1 MIFVVFTLLS
11 FARAGADNAPA
22 IIQPAPRAY
31 HEDLASAVITDFF
44 YLLRKNRNCRYTWL
58 GQVIGEIGTHFNNIA
73 VAALV
78 LQITGSG
85 LAVGAMLM
93 ARAVPAMLAGSAAG
107 VALDRY
113 DRRRI
118 MIAADVARAAVAA
131 AFLSAMSSENVWL
144 VYPLSA
150 ALMLASPFFTSGRI
164 AILPAIAPGAD
175 LHTANSLTQTTQ
187 WGTQIVGT
195 MLAGYTVAWL
205 GYGPAFVINAAAF
218 LISASTTLALRLP
231 PGGFRAKRAASCEAA
246 AHRAASPS
254 AGSQPAAASQAAET
268 PNAAPAHKL
277 ARLLHPWRDY
287 HDGLRYIARTP
298 LVLGIG
304 LISVG
309 WAAGGGA
316 AQLLFVLFGEQVFG
330 RGPEGVG
337 SMAGFAGIGL
347 LAGGLSAHSIGR
359 RVGFRGYKRTVSMA
373 YLSHGLL
380 FILFSLTQGYL
391 TALFVLAAS
400 RVGMAVTSVLNTA
413 ELLKHAPDHFRGRV
427 FGTMESLR
435 WSTMILS
442 MAAASFASDVVSPR
456 AIGVV
461 AGVFGAATGLAWAWA
476 DWRGKLPEPANP
488 ATPDSPR

>member
-1 MIFVVFTLLS
+1 M
-11 FARAGADNAPA
+11 
-22 IIQPAPRAY
+22 
-31 HEDLASAVITDFF
+31 
-44 YLLRKNRNCRYTWL
+44 
-58 GQVIGEIGTHFNNIA
+58 IGEIGTHFNNIA

-93 ARAVPAMLAGSAAG
+93 ARAIPAMLAGSAAG

-118 MIAADVARAAVAA
+118 MIAADIARAAVAA
-131 AFLSAMSSENVWL
+131 AFLLAMSNESVWL

-164 AILPAIAPGAD
+164 SILPAIAPGAD

-187 WGTQIVGT
+187 WGTQIIGT

-205 GYGPAFVINAAAF
+205 GYGPAFVINAVAF
-218 LISASTTLALRLP
+218 LLSASTTLALRLP
-231 PGGFRAKRAASCEAA
+231 PGAFRARRADLAEAAAERAAS
-246 AHRAASPS
+246 SGT
-254 AGSQPAAASQAAET
+254 GSQAEET
-268 PNAAPAHKL
+268 PKP
-277 ARLLHPWRDY
+277 ARLLRSWRDFR
-287 HDGLRYIARTP
+287 DGLRFFAHTP

-304 LISVG
+304 LLSVG

-347 LAGGLSAHSIGR
+347 LVGGLSAHSIGR
-359 RVGFRGYKRTVSMA
+359 RVGFRGYKRTVSLA

-391 TALFVLAAS
+391 IALIVLAAS
-400 RVGMAVTSVLNTA
+400 RVGMAITSVLNTA
-413 ELLKHAPDHFRGRV
+413 ELLKHAPDQFRGRV

-442 MAAASFASDVVSPR
+442 MAAASFASDLVSPR

-476 DWRGKLPEPANP
+476 DWRGKLPEPAP
-488 ATPDSPR
+488 AATLDSPR

>member
-1 MIFVVFTLLS
+1 FCAAYIPVIFVVFTLLS
-11 FARAGADNAPA
+11 FAPNLADNAPT
-22 IIQPAPRAY
+22 IYTAPHDY
-31 HEDLASAVITDFF
+31 HGDLASAVIADFS

-78 LQITGSG
+78 LQVTGSG

-93 ARAVPAMLAGSAAG
+93 ARAIPAMLAGSVAG

-118 MIAADVARAAVAA
+118 MIAADIARAAVAA
-131 AFLSAMSSENVWL
+131 AFLLAMSKENVWL

-164 AILPAIAPGAD
+164 SILPAIAPGAD

-187 WGTQIVGT
+187 WGTQIIGT

-205 GYGPAFVINAAAF
+205 GYGPAFVINAIAF
-218 LISASTTLALRLP
+218 LLSASTTLALRLP
-231 PGGFRAKRAASCEAA
+231 PGAFRARRADLVKAA
-246 AHRAASPS
+246 AERGT
-254 AGSQPAAASQAAET
+254 GSQTEEPPMPAG
-268 PNAAPAHKL
+268 HL
-277 ARLLHPWRDY
+277 RPWHDFR
-287 HDGLRYIARTP
+287 DGLRFFAHTP

-304 LISVG
+304 LLSVG

-316 AQLLFVLFGEQVFG
+316 AQLLFVLFGEQVFD

-337 SMAGFAGIGL
+337 SMSGFAGIGL
-347 LAGGLSAHSIGR
+347 LIGGLSAHSIGR
-359 RVGFRGYKRTVSMA
+359 RVGFRGYKRTVSLA

-391 TALFVLAAS
+391 TALIVLAAS
-400 RVGMAVTSVLNTA
+400 RVGMAISSVLNTA
-413 ELLKHAPDHFRGRV
+413 ELLKYAPDHFRGRV

-442 MAAASFASDVVSPR
+442 MAAASFASDLVSPR

-461 AGVFGAATGLAWAWA
+461 AGVFGAVTGLAWAWA
-476 DWRGKLPEPANP
+476 DWRGKLPEPTP
-488 ATPDSPR
+488 AATLDSPR